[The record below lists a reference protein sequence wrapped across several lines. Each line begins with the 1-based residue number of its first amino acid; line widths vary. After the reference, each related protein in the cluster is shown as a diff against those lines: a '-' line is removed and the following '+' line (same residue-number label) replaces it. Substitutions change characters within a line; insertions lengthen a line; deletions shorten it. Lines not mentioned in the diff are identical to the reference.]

1 MSDQDTDSALI
12 GAAMRLAGEAGWS
25 RVGVVTA
32 ARAANVPLDAA
43 RARFPNKAMILLRF
57 GSLMDQAALAG
68 AAADGPAKDRLFDLL
83 MSRFDAMQPHRA
95 GVVAVMRALPF
106 EPLLALALA
115 HQTQRS
121 MRWMLQAAGA
131 MVDGPRG
138 ELQVKGLVAVWLW
151 TLRAWERDTSE
162 DMSGTM
168 AALDSALMRAE
179 QVAGWLGMG
188 SSKAADEEAVEPR
201 AEAASE
207 EAGTDASFSDGD
219 ENKEV

>member
-12 GAAMRLAGEAGWS
+12 GAAMRLAGESGWP

-32 ARAANVPLDAA
+32 ARAADVPLDAA

-57 GSLMDQAALAG
+57 GSLIDQAALAA
-68 AAADGPAKDRLFDLL
+68 AAADGPVKDRLFDLL

-106 EPLLALALA
+106 DPLLALALA

-138 ELQVKGLVAVWLW
+138 ELQVKGLAAVWLW

-168 AALDSALMRAE
+168 AALDVALLRAE
-179 QVAGWLGMG
+179 RVAGWLGIG
-188 SSKAADEEAVEPR
+188 AGAPAA
-201 AEAASE
+201 AEADADFAE
-207 EAGTDASFSDGD
+207 GGDASLGD
-219 ENKEV
+219 AEGV

>member
-1 MSDQDTDSALI
+1 VRDFDTKLV
-12 GAAMRLAGEAGWS
+12 GAALAMAGEVGWP
-25 RVGVVTA
+25 RVSVVAA
-32 ARAANVPLDAA
+32 ARAAEVSLADA

-57 GSLMDQAALAG
+57 GALMDQAALADD
-68 AAADGPAKDRLFDLL
+68 AEGPVKDRLFDLL
-83 MSRFDAMQPHRA
+83 MSRFDTMQAHRA

-115 HQTQRS
+115 HQTERS

-151 TLRAWERDTSE
+151 TLRAWERDASE

-168 AALDSALMRAE
+168 AALDTALQRAE
-179 QVAGWLGMG
+179 QVAGWFGVRASG
-188 SSKAADEEAVEPR
+188 AVVEA
-201 AEAASE
+201 
-207 EAGTDASFSDGD
+207 DASFAEDGGQP
-219 ENKEV
+219 

>member
-12 GAAMRLAGEAGWS
+12 GAAMRLAGESGWP

-32 ARAANVPLDAA
+32 ARAADVPLDAA

-57 GSLMDQAALAG
+57 GSLMDQAALAE
-68 AAADGPAKDRLFDLL
+68 AAADGPVKDRLFDLL

-95 GVVAVMRALPF
+95 GVVSVMRALPF
-106 EPLLALALA
+106 DPLLALALA

-131 MVDGPRG
+131 TVDGPRG

-168 AALDSALMRAE
+168 AALDAALLRAE
-179 QVAGWLGMG
+179 RLAGWLGIG
-188 SSKAADEEAVEPR
+188 AAAPVAEEADADF
-201 AEAASE
+201 AE
-207 EAGTDASFSDGD
+207 GGDASVGD
-219 ENKEV
+219 AEGV